1 VQEKNNNTYFSE
13 KTQPFFFHT
22 LKFQTSAEQA
32 CAQHGSFKSQLIFL
46 HFHMK
51 YSFRIGSAWGI
62 PIELH
67 ITFVLLIAAVFAL
80 FYPEVYLSVVTLLL
94 FAFVMFHELAHSIV
108 ARHYG
113 IRVRKIVLY
122 PIGGVSEIEEVPE
135 NPAIEWKLAIAG
147 PLMSFLIGGIL
158 LAINQII
165 AVGFPAEA
173 FEQSFTTVGNFLY
186 DLALLNLILG
196 AFNLIPAFPM
206 DGGRVFRALL
216 AERMNYSDATKYA
229 AYLGRILGIVMVVV
243 GFFYNP
249 FLILI
254 GVFIYIGAS
263 EEAEQTIV
271 STNLAGVRVRD
282 VMYSD
287 TAAVQPNTTLAE
299 AVEVMFKARYH
310 DVLVEKEGVFQG
322 VVGWDEVMKIRPE
335 QRSSLTVGQMPLK
348 RLSVFEDEPILEAH
362 KIMNREKIDLLPV
375 VDKKTPDR
383 VVGVLTSESVARAY
397 EKAKDLH

>member
-1 VQEKNNNTYFSE
+1 
-13 KTQPFFFHT
+13 
-22 LKFQTSAEQA
+22 
-32 CAQHGSFKSQLIFL
+32 
-46 HFHMK
+46 
-51 YSFRIGSAWGI
+51 
-62 PIELH
+62 
-67 ITFVLLIAAVFAL
+67 
-80 FYPEVYLSVVTLLL
+80 
-94 FAFVMFHELAHSIV
+94 MFHELAHSIV

-135 NPAIEWKLAIAG
+135 NPAIEWKLAVAG
-147 PLMSFLIGGIL
+147 PLMSFLMGGIL

-165 AVGFPAEA
+165 AAGLPAEA
-173 FEQSFTTVGNFLY
+173 FEQSFSTVGNFLY

-216 AERMNYSDATKYA
+216 AERMNFSDATKYA

-271 STNLAGVRVRD
+271 STNLAGVRVKD

-287 TAAVQPNTTLAE
+287 TAAVQPNATLAE

-322 VVGWDEVMKIRPE
+322 VVGWDEIMKIRPE

-383 VVGVLTSESVARAY
+383 VVGVLTSESVAKAY

>member
-1 VQEKNNNTYFSE
+1 
-13 KTQPFFFHT
+13 
-22 LKFQTSAEQA
+22 
-32 CAQHGSFKSQLIFL
+32 
-46 HFHMK
+46 MK
-51 YSFRIGSAWGI
+51 YSFRIGSVWGI

-67 ITFVLLIAAVFAL
+67 ITFILLIAAVFAL
-80 FYPEVYLSVVTLLL
+80 FYPDVYLSVVML
-94 FAFVMFHELAHSIV
+94 FLFVFVVFHELAHSVV

-113 IRVRKIVLY
+113 ITVRKIVLY

-147 PLMSFLIGGIL
+147 PLMSFLMGGL
-158 LAINQII
+158 LLGFNQII
-165 AVGFPAEA
+165 TLGAPAEA
-173 FEQSFTTVGNFLY
+173 FEQSFTTVGSFVL

-216 AERMNYSDATKYA
+216 AERINFSDATKYA
-229 AYLGRILGIVMVVV
+229 AYLGRILGIVMVIA

-249 FLILI
+249 FLVLI

-310 DVLVEKEGVFQG
+310 DVLVEKEGIFQG
-322 VVGWDEVMKIRPE
+322 VVGWDEIMKIEPE
-335 QRSSLTVGQMPLK
+335 QRSNLTIGQMPLK
-348 RLSVFEDEPILEAH
+348 RLSIFEDESILEAY
-362 KIMNREKIDLLPV
+362 KIMNKEKIDLLPV
-375 VDKKTPDR
+375 VNKKTPDK
-383 VVGVLTSESVARAY
+383 VIGVLTSESVAKAY
-397 EKAKDLH
+397 EKAKNLQ